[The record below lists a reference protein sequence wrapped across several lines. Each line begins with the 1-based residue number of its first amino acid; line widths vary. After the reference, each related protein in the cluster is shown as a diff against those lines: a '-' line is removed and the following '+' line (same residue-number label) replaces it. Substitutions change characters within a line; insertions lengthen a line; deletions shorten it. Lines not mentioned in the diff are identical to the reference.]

1 MDDNDDDDAAWGDDS
16 ITVSVNIVGETAVE
30 RKEANAEA
38 NAESNVESN
47 AKTQTFS
54 FQSIQV
60 VVENKHCQYAK
71 YISTK
76 ILVYKDVF
84 LIHLFYAYFQKLDV
98 ASLTE
103 ISESL
108 SSYIYDEDY
117 CYKEVAEFSFSEDMS
132 KIAPLKTL
140 KTVEDHIEYAKHII
154 AQKSKDS
161 DRVVFLKTLFR
172 HCYEELDLEDAI
184 DMHNMIETKLS
195 SKAGET
201 MREKRERELREVA
214 KNYGEASNDDAY
226 YEEYDT
232 MYDN

>member
-1 MDDNDDDDAAWGDDS
+1 MDDDDDDAAWGDDS
-16 ITVSVNIVGETAVE
+16 ITVSVNIVGEI
-30 RKEANAEA
+30 
-38 NAESNVESN
+38 
-47 AKTQTFS
+47 AKTEAKTDEKVEAKPTTTIFS
-54 FQSIQV
+54 PVQ
-60 VVENKHCQYAK
+60 ENKYSQYAK

-76 ILVYKDVF
+76 VLLYKDVF

-103 ISESL
+103 ISDSL

-117 CYKEVAEFSFSEDMS
+117 CYKKAAEFSFSEDMS
-132 KIAPLKTL
+132 TIAPLKSL

-161 DRVVFLKTLFR
+161 DKVMFLKTLFH

-195 SKAGET
+195 SRTGET
-201 MREKRERELREVA
+201 MSEKRERELREVA
-214 KNYGEASNDDAY
+214 KNYGEASNDDAD

>member
-1 MDDNDDDDAAWGDDS
+1 MDDDDDDAAWGDDS
-16 ITVSVNIVGETAVE
+16 ITVSVNIVGQIAKAEVE
-30 RKEANAEA
+30 AEA
-38 NAESNVESN
+38 EAEAE
-47 AKTQTFS
+47 AKTEAKTTTTIFS
-54 FQSIQV
+54 PIQ
-60 VVENKHCQYAK
+60 ENKYSQYAK

-76 ILVYKDVF
+76 VLLYKDVF

-98 ASLTE
+98 ACLTE
-103 ISESL
+103 ISDSL

-117 CYKEVAEFSFSEDMS
+117 CYKKAAEFSFSEDMS
-132 KIAPLKTL
+132 TIAPLKSL

-161 DRVVFLKTLFR
+161 DKVVFLKTLFH

-195 SKAGET
+195 SRTGET
-201 MREKRERELREVA
+201 MSEKRERELREVA
-214 KNYGEASNDDAY
+214 KNYGEASNDDAD

>member
-1 MDDNDDDDAAWGDDS
+1 MEDDDDAAWGDDS
-16 ITVSVNIVGETAVE
+16 ITVSVNIVGEIADAKVVE
-30 RKEANAEA
+30 TITIIKEY
-38 NAESNVESN
+38 SIP
-47 AKTQTFS
+47 
-54 FQSIQV
+54 SIQV
-60 VVENKHCQYAK
+60 VGENKYCQYAK

-76 ILVYKDVF
+76 IIVYKDVF
-84 LIHLFYAYFQKLDV
+84 LIHLFYAYFQKLDI

-161 DRVVFLKTLFR
+161 DKGMFLKTLFH
-172 HCYEELDLEDAI
+172 HCYEELEVDDAI
-184 DMHNMIETKLS
+184 DMHNTILTKLNS
-195 SKAGET
+195 RTDET
-201 MREKRERELREVA
+201 TREKRERELREVA
-214 KNYGEASNDDAY
+214 KNYGEASNYDDEY

>member
-1 MDDNDDDDAAWGDDS
+1 MDDDDDAAWGDDS
-16 ITVSVNIVGETAVE
+16 ITVSVKIVGQI
-30 RKEANAEA
+30 AEA
-38 NAESNVESN
+38 EVEAE
-47 AKTQTFS
+47 AKTEVKTTTTIFS
-54 FQSIQV
+54 PIQ
-60 VVENKHCQYAK
+60 ENIYCQYAK

-76 ILVYKDVF
+76 VLVYKDVF

-103 ISESL
+103 ISDSL
-108 SSYIYDEDY
+108 YSYIYDEDY

-154 AQKSKDS
+154 AKKSKDS
-161 DRVVFLKTLFR
+161 DRVAFLKTLFH
-172 HCYEELDLEDAI
+172 HCYEELEVDDAI

-195 SKAGET
+195 SRTGET
-201 MREKRERELREVA
+201 MSEKRERELREVA
-214 KNYGEASNDDAY
+214 KNYGEASNDDADY
-226 YEEYDT
+226 AEYDT